1 MNEVRAD
8 GGCLYCEADQGESH
22 RVGCTR
28 PRLNLSP
35 VLSKTTNWKQVE
47 LGEANRAAVRA
58 LLSSHLGIS
67 RTEIAE
73 RLNLSLMAVSRHVA
87 SIRAEWGASTL
98 PTRRGRTLPEILWV
112 KLGSWRKHHQDGYE
126 DGWREDAV
134 ACPGDSSRLKLAPT
148 HWMPLPSPPSPEQK
162 P

>member
-35 VLSKTTNWKQVE
+35 VISKTTNWKQVE
-47 LGEANRAAVRA
+47 LGETNRAAVRA

-67 RTEIAE
+67 RAEIAK
-73 RLNLSLMAVSRHVA
+73 RLGLSAMAVTRHVTA
-87 SIRAEWGASTL
+87 IRAEWGAASL
-98 PTRRGRTLPEILWV
+98 PTRRGRTHKGGE
-112 KLGSWRKHHQDGYE
+112 SHE
-126 DGWREDAV
+126 
-134 ACPGDSSRLKLAPT
+134 
-148 HWMPLPSPPSPEQK
+148 
-162 P
+162 